1 MNVNPVIWKCW
12 YFSSSFTVSAS
23 KESDVDGKPETHVGH
38 MWFER
43 KANSKNW
50 IQVQVS
56 PFAKRNETRCW
67 FFGRNTA
74 HDIDQLICHWSIQ
87 HNVKTKV
94 EFEASKTKVVRLFV
108 VELWKFSSRRIWKH
122 PIHCICDERKPKTLR
137 SGSYANVFSC
147 QSLHTLVEVQA
158 PK

>member
-1 MNVNPVIWKCW
+1 VNVNPVIWKCW

-56 PFAKRNETRCW
+56 PFAKRNEARCW

-108 VELWKFSSRRIWKH
+108 LNCGSFLLGEYGNIQFIAFVMKGSRKH
-122 PIHCICDERKPKTLR
+122 FVLEAMQT
-137 SGSYANVFSC
+137 Y
-147 QSLHTLVEVQA
+147 LVVKA
-158 PK
+158 YIRL